1 MVHFHL
7 DDDEELVIRKV
18 RFCNLLEMLKG
29 KRSKNPRRKLFE
41 THLMTSPENQKKIR
55 KVDKVTRKKEE
66 RANQK
71 AKLIKDLLSK
81 NKKKKKVTWK
91 TNTVKARELPT
102 RPRGRERGRGRGRER
117 TEIPKL

>member
-1 MVHFHL
+1 MHFHL

-29 KRSKNPRRKLFE
+29 ERSKNPRRKLFE
-41 THLMTSPENQKKIR
+41 THLMTSPEKQKKIR

-91 TNTVKARELPT
+91 TNTVKARVLPT
-102 RPRGRERGRGRGRER
+102 KPRGRERGRGRGREK